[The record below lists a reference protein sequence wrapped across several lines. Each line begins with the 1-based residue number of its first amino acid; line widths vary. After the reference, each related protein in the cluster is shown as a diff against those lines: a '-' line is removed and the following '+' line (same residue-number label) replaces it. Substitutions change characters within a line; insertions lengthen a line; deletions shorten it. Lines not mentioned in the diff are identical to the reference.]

1 MTSLASQTADDGPE
15 DGNMG
20 GMEDFV
26 KMVAM
31 HNSSTLVADAYA
43 IRGLSRVPNGRL
55 LKIKN

>member
-15 DGNMG
+15 DANIRL
-20 GMEDFV
+20 MEDFV

-55 LKIKN
+55 LKRKT

>member
-1 MTSLASQTADDGPE
+1 
-15 DGNMG
+15 MG